1 MFLLKIREFIP
12 GCMSNVRQALLT
24 DTGVL
29 KRMVQLEIFI
39 VLIFIF
45 MYFADLETSFVHTE
59 HLFLACSRT
68 LELPLWALYTLLTH
82 NCKIWWKKTSASLR
96 SIAYFRL
103 FEADILVGTAVP
115 VSLCTLYLNIVS
127 AAPGTSI
134 FSCF

>member
-12 GCMSNVRQALLT
+12 GCMSNVRQALLA

-59 HLFLACSRT
+59 HLFLACSHT
-68 LELPLWALYTLLTH
+68 LELPL
-82 NCKIWWKKTSASLR
+82 
-96 SIAYFRL
+96 
-103 FEADILVGTAVP
+103 
-115 VSLCTLYLNIVS
+115 
-127 AAPGTSI
+127 
-134 FSCF
+134 